1 MTGLAEAQGSLSSR
15 LGARLKVWSLNS
27 RGLDLSVR
35 ILPRGEWPELELA
48 VRRLVAERL
57 ARGRVAVVVELLF
70 DPSLARVQLD
80 WELAEALH
88 QELARKPAGLELAP
102 PRLGE
107 LLAIP
112 GFLRQSEWQLEPEEL
127 GALLQLLDEA
137 LARLQQVR
145 AREASLLQ
153 PALEAE
159 LVRLASFAR
168 HVKERTDNLQAIY
181 WQRLR
186 RRMAELLGS
195 AVDEQRLLQ
204 EAALAAERA
213 DVAEEVSRLQAH
225 IDHFR
230 HLLCEGGP
238 VGRKLDFLVQEML
251 REVNTAAAK
260 LREVGMGEQV
270 VEAKAALERLRE
282 QVANLE

>member
-1 MTGLAEAQGSLSSR
+1 MTALAEAQGNLSSR
-15 LGARLKVWSLNS
+15 LSARLKVWSLNS

-35 ILPRGEWPELELA
+35 ILPRGDWPELELA

-57 ARGRVAVVVELLF
+57 ARGRVVVVVELQL
-70 DPSLARVQLD
+70 DSSLARVQLD

-88 QELARKPAGLELAP
+88 QELARKPAGVELAP
-102 PRLGE
+102 LRLSD
-107 LLAIP
+107 LLAVP

-127 GALLQLLDEA
+127 EALLKLLDEA
-137 LARLQQVR
+137 LARLQQAR
-145 AREASLLQ
+145 AREASLLHA
-153 PALEAE
+153 ALEAE
-159 LVRLASFAR
+159 LVGLASFAC
-168 HVKERTDNLQAIY
+168 HVRERSDNLQAIY
-181 WQRLR
+181 WQKLR

-225 IDHFR
+225 LEHFR
-230 HLLCEGGP
+230 HLLSEGGP

-260 LREVGMGEQV
+260 LREEGIGEQV